1 MATTLPPNTHI
12 GGWSSKVWI
21 YPDGSTSSVEPSD
34 TQMFFIWGANK
45 AYPKFSYQYDKKN
58 QIWLDVT
65 ANTGPSDL
73 DLIKEF
79 EGMIELG
86 KQSKKCECGSESVG
100 SSRHSSWC
108 QKWSADP

>member
-34 TQMFFIWGANK
+34 TQMFFIWDANK
-45 AYPKFSYQYDKKN
+45 AYPKACYQYDKKN

-65 ANTGPSDL
+65 AN
-73 DLIKEF
+73 F
-79 EGMIELG
+79 ERMIELG

-108 QKWSADP
+108 PKWSADP